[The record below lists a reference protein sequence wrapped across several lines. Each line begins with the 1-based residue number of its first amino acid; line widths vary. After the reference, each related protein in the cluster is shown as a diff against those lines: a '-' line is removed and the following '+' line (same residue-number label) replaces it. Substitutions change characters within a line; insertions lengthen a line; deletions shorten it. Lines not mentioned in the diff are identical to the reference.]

1 MNVIKEI
8 NSGTKYSHKV
18 LIEELQ
24 QALNKKIDESK
35 NNNLNIFELK
45 KELKDMI
52 DEMIVIRFTNSVTIG
67 PLSETI
73 IHTPPILGGIVS
85 SANAPVF
92 ELRGTT
98 NYAVTSSTQMLQD
111 RITALESN
119 IMNIEEIIDRL

>member
-24 QALNKKIDESK
+24 RELNKKIDESK

-45 KELKDMI
+45 KELKGII
-52 DEMIVIRFTNSVTIG
+52 DEMIVIKVNASDLSNFFVNNNLVPRIL
-67 PLSETI
+67 PLSMNSTNT
-73 IHTPPILGGIVS
+73 H
-85 SANAPVF
+85 VF
-92 ELRGTT
+92 ELRDDI
-98 NYAVTSSTQMLQD
+98 NYAITDRTQMLQD

-119 IMNIEEIIDRL
+119 VMSIEEIRDRL